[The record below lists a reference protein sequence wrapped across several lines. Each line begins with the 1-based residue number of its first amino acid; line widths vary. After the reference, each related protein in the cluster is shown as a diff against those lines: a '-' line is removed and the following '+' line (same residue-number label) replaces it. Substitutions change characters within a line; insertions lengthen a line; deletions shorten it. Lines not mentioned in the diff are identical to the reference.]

1 MFDKLRRLELCIRE
15 CAATFGWSLS
25 GNCLACFRGNLAFLL
40 QPTMDGDQIE
50 YTLSYRFAAFDRVYD
65 ALTGARCYPGVVI
78 ARGSQPV
85 DSWALMSVSTAMRTV
100 TGRVDKFTS
109 ALAAK
114 VVTLADN
121 LDFLRYLNRRNARL
135 LEPQLDL
142 SCELIL
148 SCLISGDG
156 DAAVRAAATART
168 NGDRGGELYPAV
180 LSYVERQADHPSS
193 GQRY

>member
-50 YTLSYRFAAFDRVYD
+50 YTLSYRFAAFDRVYN
-65 ALTGARCYPGVVI
+65 ALTGARFYAGAVI

-85 DSWALMSVSTAMRTV
+85 DSWALMSVSMVMRTI
-100 TGRVDKFTS
+100 TGRVDKFST

-114 VVTLADN
+114 VVTLSDN
-121 LDFLRYLNRRNARL
+121 LDFLHYLNTRNARL

-148 SCLISGDG
+148 SCLVSGDG
-156 DAAVRAAATART
+156 DAAIRAAETART
-168 NGDRGGELYPAV
+168 HGDRGGELYPAV
-180 LSYVERQADHPSS
+180 LTYVERQST